1 MEHRNP
7 YRPGVGTPPPYLAD
21 RDAQLRR
28 FSRYLDDFPEVR
40 RNVRVTG
47 LRGVGKTVLLKEYR
61 KAAKDFGWVVIR
73 RDVSPRL
80 SSEADFAVAIRDDLE
95 KAATELSLTAKLKS
109 RLSKAKSVIERIE
122 IGLPGEVTISL
133 ARGGDRASLLED
145 RVRDGLLEIGSLARA
160 AGRGVAFLYDEAHL
174 LHDRPRKAQF
184 PLSALLGAF
193 VETQDDDDEE
203 HPVML
208 VVSGLP
214 PLINN
219 LQEARSH
226 SERLFE
232 AEPLSDLS
240 LEPDD
245 GKPSP
250 AVLALTEPV
259 KGTGLSYAPATATQI
274 VRDVSGYPYFIQK
287 FGEAL
292 WDAAVESEKREIDG
306 ALYQSTRRLV
316 RDALDLEFFESRY
329 GAATPGDQMTLRIT
343 ASLGGERFEVR
354 ELGKEI
360 TSRNQNANQ
369 QSVNRLL
376 RGNLLYRIQQGV
388 YGYTA
393 PMFGDFMRR
402 KHQRQEDDR

>member
-1 MEHRNP
+1 MAQNP

-28 FSRYLDDFPEVR
+28 FSRYLGDFPEVR
-40 RNVRVTG
+40 RNVRITG

-61 KAAKDFGWVVIR
+61 KEAQSLGWVVIR

-80 SSEADFAVAIRDDLE
+80 SSETNFALAISADLQ
-95 KAATELSLTAKLKS
+95 KAANELSLTAKLKNQ
-109 RLSKAKSVIERIE
+109 LSKAKGVIEQIE
-122 IGLPGEVTISL
+122 IGLPGDVTISV
-133 ARGGDRASLLED
+133 APGDRRASLLED
-145 RVRDGLLEIGSLARA
+145 RVRDGLLEVGRLAKA

-174 LHDRPRKAQF
+174 LYDRPRKAQF

-193 VETQDDDDEE
+193 VEVQDDEDEE
-203 HPVML
+203 YPVML

-214 PLINN
+214 PPINN

-240 LEPDD
+240 LDSTN

-259 KGTGLSYAPATATQI
+259 KGTGLSYAPRTAAQI
-274 VRDVSGYPYFIQK
+274 VQDVSGYPYFIQK

-292 WDAAVESEKREIDG
+292 WDATVQAGESEIDNR
-306 ALYQSTRRLV
+306 LYQSTRRLV
-316 RDALDLEFFESRY
+316 RDALDLEFFEGRY
-329 GAATPGDQMTLRIT
+329 GGATPGDQMTLRVA

-354 ELGKEI
+354 HLGTEI

-376 RGNLLYRIQQGV
+376 QGNLLYRIQQGV
-388 YGYTA
+388 YAYTA
-393 PMFGDFMRR
+393 PMFGDFVRR
-402 KHQRQEDDR
+402 KHPRQESDR